1 MFLWRLTRRSRTNK
15 KRSPFYHREV
25 EYKSRKS
32 RDIWSNRQVWPWS
45 TKWIRVFP
53 REHTSHSKHPLST
66 TQETTLHMNITRRPI
81 QKSGWLY
88 SLQVK
93 MEMLCAVSKSKT
105 RSWLWPD
112 HDLLIAI
119 FRLKLKKLGKT
130 IRSFRF
136 NLKKI
141 PYDYTVEV
149 TDSFKGLDLIECLK
163 NYV

>member
-1 MFLWRLTRRSRTNK
+1 MFLWRLTRRSRTNNK

-25 EYKSRKS
+25 KYKSRKS
-32 RDIWSNRQVWPWS
+32 RDTWSNRQVWPWS

-53 REHTSHSKHPLST
+53 REHTSRSKHSLST
-66 TQETTLHMNITRRPI
+66 TQETTLHMDITRRPI
-81 QKSGWLY
+81 PKSGWLY

-93 MEMLCAVSKSKT
+93 MEMLYAVSKNNT

-130 IRSFRF
+130 IRPFRF
-136 NLKKI
+136 NLKNSLMIIQWKWQI
-141 PYDYTVEV
+141 VSRD
-149 TDSFKGLDLIECLK
+149 
-163 NYV
+163 